1 MDKSDAETIKQK
13 LEECLELVTVEDGFT
28 YLTLRMA
35 MIHNEAYL
43 EKQEH
48 EIE

>member
-13 LEECLELVTVEDGFT
+13 IGECLELVTIEDEFV

-35 MIHNEAYL
+35 MLHTKDYL
-43 EKQEH
+43 KNNDAE
-48 EIE
+48 